1 MPNTKLSRMIAT
13 GFLTIALAAPLVAG
27 EPGTAPPSAASQAD
41 LTNSTSPVAR
51 FRAWRHA
58 PAAWFREREAVQMV
72 TAIVE
77 GSQMGPGD
85 GWFHPGQSRYGW
97 DWLARRC
104 DDDRDGKITEEE
116 FNGPAES
123 FERLDRNGDGALK
136 PEDFDWSE
144 SSPFVKQQRQAGS
157 WFSRIDKSS
166 NGRIS
171 HDEWQKFF
179 EKLAGE
185 KGYVSPDDLR
195 SGLFPAPP
203 RSSPVPP
210 PDAEGPSREILI
222 KGVLSGELGSVC
234 EGPAINQRAPEFNLE
249 TQDGK
254 RSIRLSEFRNQKPVV
269 LVFGSFT

>member
-1 MPNTKLSRMIAT
+1 MFNIALSFIVAT
-13 GFLTIALAAPLVAG
+13 GLAMCALAVPLFAG
-27 EPGTAPPSAASQAD
+27 EPETSPASAAPQTD
-41 LTNSTSPVAR
+41 LAKSSSPIAL
-51 FRAWRHA
+51 FHAWSRA
-58 PAAWFREREAVQMV
+58 PAAWVREREAVQMV

-77 GSQMGPGD
+77 GSQMGPGE
-85 GWFHPGQSRYGW
+85 GWFHPGESRYGW

-116 FNGPAES
+116 FKGPAEL

-144 SSPFVKQQRQAGS
+144 NSPFVRQQRQAGS
-157 WFSRIDKSS
+157 WFARIDKSS

-179 EKLAGE
+179 DKLAGD

-195 SGLFPAPP
+195 TGLFPAAP

-210 PDAEGPSREILI
+210 PDAEGPSRETLI
-222 KGVLSGELGSVC
+222 KGVLSGELGSVW
-234 EGPAINQRAPEFNLE
+234 EGPAINRQAPEFDLE

-254 RSIRLSEFRNQKPVV
+254 RSIRLSQFRNEKPVV

>member
-1 MPNTKLSRMIAT
+1 
-13 GFLTIALAAPLVAG
+13 
-27 EPGTAPPSAASQAD
+27 
-41 LTNSTSPVAR
+41 
-51 FRAWRHA
+51 
-58 PAAWFREREAVQMV
+58 
-72 TAIVE
+72 
-77 GSQMGPGD
+77 MGPGD

-97 DWLARRC
+97 DWLARHW
-104 DDDRDGKITEEE
+104 DDDRDGQITEEE
-116 FNGPAES
+116 FNGPAEL

-144 SSPFVKQQRQAGS
+144 NSPFVRQQRQAGS

-179 EKLAGE
+179 DKLAGD

-195 SGLFPAPP
+195 NGLFPAPP
-203 RSSPVPP
+203 RSSPAPP
-210 PDAEGPSREILI
+210 PDAQGPSRETLI
-222 KGVLSGELGSVC
+222 KGVLSGELGSMWEVP
-234 EGPAINQRAPEFNLE
+234 GINQPAPEFNLE

-254 RSIRLSEFRNQKPVV
+254 RSIRLSQFRNQKPVV